1 MMRRLVIVASA
12 LAVLVTACGSTGATV
27 TRDDPPPATAWAFD
41 SHSFRLPIV
50 IGAGDTARTDR
61 PVVVPVDFGDALA
74 DGHALGRFDGD
85 SLRVVE
91 VDDAGA
97 VIGDAVPFQFDPAP
111 TDAEAG
117 ELVVDM
123 AGETAADAVRRY
135 HVYFDIVGRGIDPA
149 TVSGVL
155 QTKEGVL
162 DESNP
167 SVRVATPAGTWFVR
181 EGSGGA
187 SSLVDDTGADWLAY
201 SLAPEAA
208 GEFRGMPNA
217 VRGRGYF
224 HPDFDRSPVESVD
237 GGPLRTRIV
246 AATRNGKWQV
256 QWDIFRSYAVVTMV
270 KPEFEYYLMFE
281 GLPGGDVD
289 PTSDRVIRSN
299 GMDTALGESWTGDL
313 PDEEWVALTDP
324 AKGRA
329 AFVAHQEDD
338 DVVDS
343 YRLMDL
349 GMTVLGFGRED
360 VNGHLEGPNTMIV
373 GLVDETSFDA
383 IAPVVHD
390 AIRPPVVSVAAVE
403 VAPR

>member
-1 MMRRLVIVASA
+1 VI
-12 LAVLVTACGSTGATV
+12 
-27 TRDDPPPATAWAFD
+27 D
-41 SHSFRLPIV
+41 
-50 IGAGDTARTDR
+50 
-61 PVVVPVDFGDALA
+61 
-74 DGHALGRFDGD
+74 
-85 SLRVVE
+85 
-91 VDDAGA
+91 
-97 VIGDAVPFQFDPAP
+97 DAVPFQFDPAP

-123 AGETAADAVRRY
+123 AGTTAADAERRY
-135 HVYFDIVGRGIDPA
+135 HVYFDIVGRDIEPA
-149 TVSGVL
+149 TVPGVL
-155 QTKEGVL
+155 QTAEGVL

-167 SVRVATPAGTWFVR
+167 SVRVATPTGTWFVR

-208 GEFRGMPNA
+208 GQYRGMPNA

-224 HPDFDRSPVESVD
+224 HPDFDRSPVESVEA
-237 GGPLRTRIV
+237 GPLRTRIV
-246 AATRNGKWQV
+246 AGTRNGKWQA
-256 QWDIFRSYAVVTMV
+256 QWDIYRSFAVVTMV

-289 PTSDRVIRSN
+289 AETDRVIRSN
-299 GMDTALGESWTGDL
+299 GVETPLGVAWTGDL
-313 PDEEWVALTDP
+313 PGEEWVALTDP

-360 VNGHLEGPNTMIV
+360 VNGHLEGPHTMIV

-383 IAPVVHD
+383 IAPIVQD
-390 AIRPPVVSVAAVE
+390 AIRPPVVSVAEVE
-403 VAPR
+403 VAPS